1 MEAMIFGF
9 CLLTSDVNIFL
20 LLSYKRAGLALGFG
34 LLSLALTVVTSVFWR
49 KLLLA
54 SGRDTALLGLHHS
67 PAVPILIALLAL
79 VAVIGTVLAVVQL
92 IKKAREKK

>member
-34 LLSLALTVVTSVFWR
+34 LLSLALTVVTAVFWR

-67 PAVPILIALLAL
+67 PVVPILIALLAL
-79 VAVIGTVLAVVQL
+79 AAIVGIVMAVVQMV
-92 IKKAREKK
+92 KQVREKE